1 MEKKEKTI
9 YEKLLSVQN
18 ELKAPKGQY
27 NKFGNYKYRSCEDI
41 LEALKPILKEHR
53 TSLVISDELVVLGNN
68 NPVTYEE
75 TYYDK
80 DLKRE
85 NTRTV
90 VSCGERYYVKA
101 TATIHDLDSDATIT
115 NNAYAREEE
124 TKKGMDGSQITG
136 TASSYARKYAL
147 NGLFLIDDTKDAD
160 TDEFHRTTQENGQKT
175 NVATQPNQ
183 PPAKKI
189 ALTQKIVDEKLKFI
203 LEQTDTDT
211 VKNIWLNLSKM
222 YEINKDTALG
232 GILFKATENK
242 VLELTKNK

>member
-9 YEKLLSVQN
+9 YEKLLAVQN
-18 ELKAPKGQY
+18 ELKAPKDKRNSFGGY
-27 NKFGNYKYRSCEDI
+27 NYRSCEGI
-41 LEALKPILKEHR
+41 LEAVKPLLQEQGLMLTIK
-53 TSLVISDELVVLGNN
+53 DEVVNIG
-68 NPVTYEE
+68 
-75 TYYDK
+75 D
-80 DLKRE
+80 
-85 NTRTV
+85 
-90 VSCGERYYVKA
+90 RYYVRA
-101 TATIHDLDSDATIT
+101 TVLLDDISSNGEIAIT
-115 NNAYAREEE
+115 ALAREEE
-124 TKKGMDGSQITG
+124 AKKGMDASQITG

-160 TDEFHRTTQENGQKT
+160 TDEFHRTTHENGQKT

-203 LEQTDTDT
+203 LEQTDTET

-242 VLELTKNK
+242 VLELTKK

>member
-18 ELKAPKGQY
+18 ELKAPKDKKNTFGEY
-27 NKFGNYKYRSCEDI
+27 NYRSCEGI
-41 LEALKPILKEHR
+41 LEAVKPLLQEQGLMLTIK
-53 TSLVISDELVVLGNN
+53 DEVVNIG
-68 NPVTYEE
+68 
-75 TYYDK
+75 D
-80 DLKRE
+80 
-85 NTRTV
+85 
-90 VSCGERYYVKA
+90 RYYVRA
-101 TATIHDLDSDATIT
+101 TVLLDDISSNGEIAVT
-115 NNAYAREEE
+115 ALAREEE
-124 TKKGMDGSQITG
+124 TKKGMDASQITG

-203 LEQTDTDT
+203 LEQTDKET
-211 VKNIWLNLSKM
+211 VKNIYLNLSKM

-242 VLELTKNK
+242 ILELTKNKENGKNTDTIASGKN

>member
-18 ELKAPKGQY
+18 ELKAPKDKRNNFGGY
-27 NKFGNYKYRSCEDI
+27 NYRSCEGI
-41 LEALKPILKEHR
+41 LEAVKPLLQEQGLMLTIK
-53 TSLVISDELVVLGNN
+53 DEVVNIG
-68 NPVTYEE
+68 
-75 TYYDK
+75 D
-80 DLKRE
+80 
-85 NTRTV
+85 
-90 VSCGERYYVKA
+90 RYYVRA
-101 TATIHDLDSDATIT
+101 TVLLDDISSNGEIAIT
-115 NNAYAREEE
+115 ALAREEE
-124 TKKGMDGSQITG
+124 AKKGMDASQITG

-160 TDEFHRTTQENGQKT
+160 TEEFHRTTQENGQKT

-203 LEQTDTDT
+203 LEQTDTET

-242 VLELTKNK
+242 VLELTKNKENGKNTDTIASGKN

>member
-9 YEKLLSVQN
+9 YEKLLTVQN
-18 ELKAPKGQY
+18 ELKAPKDKRNNFGGY
-27 NKFGNYKYRSCEDI
+27 NYRSCEGI
-41 LEALKPILKEHR
+41 LEAVKPLLQEQELMLTIK
-53 TSLVISDELVVLGNN
+53 DEVVNIG
-68 NPVTYEE
+68 
-75 TYYDK
+75 D
-80 DLKRE
+80 
-85 NTRTV
+85 
-90 VSCGERYYVKA
+90 RYYVRA
-101 TATIHDLDSDATIT
+101 TVLLDDISSNGEIAIT
-115 NNAYAREEE
+115 ALAREEE
-124 TKKGMDGSQITG
+124 AKKGMDASQITG

-160 TDEFHRTTQENGQKT
+160 TDEYHRTTQENGQKT

-203 LEQTDTDT
+203 LEQTDTET
-211 VKNIWLNLSKM
+211 VKNIWLNLSKT

-242 VLELTKNK
+242 VLELTKK